1 MLSTTLLLE
10 VCVTFDQPDVG
21 QVIRKYGYRYSRAVR
36 AYTALN
42 LMGAA
47 MRVRGCIS
55 HTACDCHVLYILTVG
70 HMHFATLTPNTL
82 KLHLLLCF
90 LDCIRNL

>member
-47 MRVRGCIS
+47 MRVRGCN
-55 HTACDCHVLYILTVG
+55 G
-70 HMHFATLTPNTL
+70 N
-82 KLHLLLCF
+82 
-90 LDCIRNL
+90 

>member
-36 AYTALN
+36 AYAALN
-42 LMGAA
+42 VMGAA

-55 HTACDCHVLYILTVG
+55 HTECDCHAVCIVCPKGGAHALCYIDTEYPQ
-70 HMHFATLTPNTL
+70 ATSPAPLS
-82 KLHLLLCF
+82 
-90 LDCIRNL
+90 